1 MVFREQPGQSVFP
14 WSSESVSLIME
25 LNNFVSV
32 IYFPND
38 DIHEPKNKFIPY
50 LSVQKFEETK
60 TECLVYKTIVEDVR

>member
-14 WSSESVSLIME
+14 WSSESVSMIME

-38 DIHEPKNKFIPY
+38 YIHEPNGKFIPFISQFKS
-50 LSVQKFEETK
+50 LRKLKQSVAFTK
-60 TECLVYKTIVEDVR
+60 LL